1 MSSRIPDPKI
11 EQRNDYVK
19 GKSSP
24 SASGPRKVLS
34 VTELSAITGL
44 ALACF
49 DSCRCDEQASTQ
61 AGHGKGG
68 CKDQGEISGRKAESS
83 ADETGFAGVLL
94 CARTTK
100 GVPTTLG
107 EYAAAAASYR

>member
-11 EQRNDYVK
+11 EQRNVYVK

-24 SASGPRKVLS
+24 SASRPRKLLS

-44 ALACF
+44 ALVSALTHAGVM
-49 DSCRCDEQASTQ
+49 SKPRPK

-68 CKDQGEISGRKAESS
+68 CKDQGGDPRAEGGELGGRDRLCRCFAMRSN
-83 ADETGFAGVLL
+83 DERGANDVGGIRCCCF
-94 CARTTK
+94 C
-100 GVPTTLG
+100 
-107 EYAAAAASYR
+107 